1 MCEVDIK
8 DHKVKMT
15 RLALQALAILALR
28 CPVTASQI
36 RPPVLAYSVVWKPS
50 LGHSWAKC
58 LETSPCFLLFLRDHN
73 LYCLMSSVSKT
84 VFSNAVSFCCY
95 SWEHKSGPDSI
106 LAPYLFFISHP
117 VGVHSNLTQY
127 YFPGDTISESSIS
140 HSMVLSD
147 CLLLGDGICGKL
159 SDCHRYQ

>member
-1 MCEVDIK
+1 MFLFLNFYLFIFWPCPTACGTLVSQPAIKPTLHSPPLPHTESEV
-8 DHKVKMT
+8 
-15 RLALQALAILALR
+15 L
-28 CPVTASQI
+28 
-36 RPPVLAYSVVWKPS
+36 
-50 LGHSWAKC
+50 
-58 LETSPCFLLFLRDHN
+58 CFLFLRDHS

-95 SWEHKSGPDSI
+95 SWKHKSGPDSI

-147 CLLLGDGICGKL
+147 CLLLCDGICGKL
-159 SDCHRYQ
+159 SD